1 MANTRPKNVSTYV
14 TLDTVNVVKCAPS
27 AFAGGTTNA
36 RGDDG
41 GTSDPFTLFTVTGVV
56 AVRVFGVCTTN
67 LAGTG
72 TVEVGTALSTAGL
85 IAQTTGTDID
95 ANEIWHDAT
104 PDASVELLTV
114 ATTKIITQNIIE
126 TVGTA
131 DITSGNIYYVC
142 LWTPLTTDGNVVAA
156 V

>member
-1 MANTRPKNVSTYV
+1 MSFDKNNLPWY
-14 TLDTVNVVKCAPS
+14 TLDTFNMEKCAPT

-36 RGDDG
+36 RGDND
-41 GTSDPFTLFTVTGVV
+41 GTSDPYTLYTVTGVV
-56 AVRVFGVCTTN
+56 AVKLFGVCTVN
-67 LAGTG
+67 LAGASATL
-72 TVEVGTALSTAGL
+72 EVGTALSTAGL
-85 IAQTTGTDID
+85 IAQTTATDID

-131 DITSGNIYYVC
+131 DVTAGNIYYVC
-142 LWTPLTTDGNVVAA
+142 LWRPLTPGASVVSA